1 MSIQSFKQKPMICHN
16 YFYYDATHCSKTT
29 PTEQRGALLVT
40 NLSAIHQGS
49 PPSFDLYSNQK
60 PLR

>member
-1 MSIQSFKQKPMICHN
+1 MFCHN

-29 PTEQRGALLVT
+29 PIEQRGALLVT
-40 NLSAIHQGS
+40 NLSVIHQGS